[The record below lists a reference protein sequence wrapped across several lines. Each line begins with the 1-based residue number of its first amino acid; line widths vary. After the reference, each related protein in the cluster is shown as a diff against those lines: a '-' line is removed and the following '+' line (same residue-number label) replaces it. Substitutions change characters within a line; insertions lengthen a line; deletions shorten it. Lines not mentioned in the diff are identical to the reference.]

1 MLLVCRSLATF
12 ERDESSDRKW
22 RASQRAGSSD
32 SNLTSKTQKYYGQ
45 THLEM
50 NAEFTVSN
58 LLDYALVF
66 KRKSCDG
73 YSQRYTGNCYENLTS
88 KEKEVAEAEQSN
100 AERPNAQSYDTVRA
114 TL

>member
-22 RASQRAGSSD
+22 RASQPAGSSD

-73 YSQRYTGNCYENLTS
+73 YSQRYTRKCYENITS
-88 KEKEVAEAEQSN
+88 RKEKEVAEAEQSN
-100 AERPNAQSYDTVRA
+100 AERPNAQS
-114 TL
+114 